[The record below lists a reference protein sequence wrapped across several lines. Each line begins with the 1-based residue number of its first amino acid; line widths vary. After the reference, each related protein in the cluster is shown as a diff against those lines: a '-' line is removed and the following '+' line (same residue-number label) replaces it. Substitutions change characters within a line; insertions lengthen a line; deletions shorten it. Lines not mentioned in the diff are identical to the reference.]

1 MKWMVKSS
9 DLYYDYE
16 TLRIK
21 VSWRN
26 DKYFP
31 GQRRHE
37 TQNRRDACY
46 SEDVVDFLTI
56 FQQSP
61 HHELGCF
68 ALPKENAVGDWAF
81 SIEYS

>member
-1 MKWMVKSS
+1 MISTCDS
-9 DLYYDYE
+9 YYDYE

-26 DKYFP
+26 DKYFS
-31 GQRRHE
+31 GQRRDE
-37 TQNRRDACY
+37 TQKRRDSCY
-46 SEDVVDFLTI
+46 SEDVVDLVTI
-56 FQQSP
+56 FEQSP

-68 ALPKENAVGDWAF
+68 TLSKKDAVCDWTF